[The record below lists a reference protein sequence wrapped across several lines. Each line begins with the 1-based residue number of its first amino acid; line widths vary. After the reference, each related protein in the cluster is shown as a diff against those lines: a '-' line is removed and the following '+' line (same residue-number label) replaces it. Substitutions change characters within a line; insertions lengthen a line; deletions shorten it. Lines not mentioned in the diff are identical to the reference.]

1 MSISLCQFWNYKSIP
16 LQILYPF
23 SVSWKITP
31 LYLFSSKKYI
41 LLKRSALKWKFLRL
55 SSARVKNLS
64 NSSYQ
69 FWNDQSI
76 TFQIL
81 HHSSLTWHIT
91 PLWIVSSYFFYFGLR
106 DPIKVPIL
114 KLSSALV
121 KICHILHF
129 IFQTTKKYS
138 LYFLGQTLNTLRNR
152 GKWKCNFWSES
163 GQTKFRQILI
173 IFETKDQFFFKFCI
187 NLQGHEI

>member
-1 MSISLCQFWNYKSIP
+1 MKIFETFKCSGQKFVKFLIS
-16 LQILYPF
+16 
-23 SVSWKITP
+23 V
-31 LYLFSSKKYI
+31 
-41 LLKRSALKWKFLRL
+41 LKWPVNSF
-55 SSARVKNLS
+55 SNFASFFIDMTH
-64 NSSYQ
+64 NSSM
-69 FWNDQSI
+69 DCKL
-76 TFQIL
+76 IL
-81 HHSSLTWHIT
+81 
-91 PLWIVSSYFFYFGLR
+91 FYFGLR

-138 LYFLGQTLNTLRNR
+138 LYFLGQTLNTLHNR
-152 GKWKCNFWSES
+152 GKWKCNFWSGS
-163 GQTKFRQILI
+163 GQIKFRQILI